1 MSKENRLIKEDF
13 CRLKG
18 LPFVMII
25 NVDYQERNTKTGNAV
40 FVMSGPL
47 LPAVRYEQER
57 IDLTPYSLHKSLQLE
72 KEFQTNTAAINKDGI
87 AAWFNRWTR
96 LGLLPTDIGQ
106 LLIKTNSVTVV
117 SSSNSMRFKHS
128 FSMSFK

>member
-1 MSKENRLIKEDF
+1 MNKEDRLIKEDF

-18 LPFVMII
+18 LPFVMLI
-25 NVDYQERNTKTGNAV
+25 NVEYQERNPKTGNAV
-40 FVMSGPL
+40 FVLSGPL
-47 LPAVRYEQER
+47 LQSVRYEQER

-72 KEFQTNTAAINKDGI
+72 AEYRTNTVAINKDGI

-106 LLIKTNSVTVV
+106 LLIRSTGVTVV

>member
-1 MSKENRLIKEDF
+1 MTKALRLIKEDF

-18 LPFVMII
+18 LPFVMVI
-25 NVDYQERNTKTGNAV
+25 NIDYQEQNPKTGNAV

-47 LPAVRYEQER
+47 LQTTRYEQER
-57 IDLTPYSLHKSLQLE
+57 IDLSLYTAYKSLQLE
-72 KEFQTNTAAINKDGI
+72 AEFRVNQAAINKEGV
-87 AAWFNRWTR
+87 AAWFNRWTN
-96 LGLLPTDIGQ
+96 LNMLPTDIGQ
-106 LLIKTNSVTVV
+106 LVIKSTGVTVV